1 MASISQALK
10 DVKRYFT
17 TYVPESLIVQ
27 VCQEVGHRWRDRELG
42 PVQTV
47 HLFLQQ
53 ILHGN
58 TACSHLRH
66 FRGPSF
72 TASAYCQARARLPL
86 EAATRLQ
93 NLVTGALRFSWRR
106 RCHRWRGH
114 RLFFLD
120 GSSFSMPDTP
130 ELQAHFGQPSNQT
143 PGCGFPVAH
152 LMVLFDQPTGF
163 LRQSLAVPLETHDLA
178 HASALHAALRP
189 GDVLVGD
196 RAFGSYA
203 HLALCLKRKIQGVFR
218 ANQSKIICFQPGRA
232 YLPPQGDATDRIG
245 LPRSRWLQ
253 RLGDRD
259 QLVEY
264 FKPPRCP
271 TWMAPEQ
278 WQQLPDSLIVRE
290 LRYRIRVPGVRTRQ
304 VTLVT
309 TLLDADRYPAK
320 ALARLYAQRWQL
332 EVNLRHLKQTMH
344 MNVLRCQTVTGVL
357 KELTFFVLVYNLVRS
372 VMVAAAK
379 RQHVD
384 PNRISFVDAL
394 RWLQRGQPLDAL
406 PPLLVHLL
414 RPGRYDPRVRK
425 RRSKKYRDLKRPR
438 AELRKALLEKQLA
451 A

>member
-17 TYVPESLIVQ
+17 SYVPESLIVQ
-27 VCQEVGHRWRDRELG
+27 VCQEVGHHWRDRELG
-42 PVQTV
+42 PVATV

-58 TACSHLRH
+58 TACSHLR
-66 FRGPSF
+66 FLSDQSV

-86 EAATRLQ
+86 QVATRLQ
-93 NLVTGALRFSWRR
+93 NLVTGALRFGWRR
-106 RCHRWRGH
+106 RSHRWRGQ

-130 ELQAHFGQPSNQT
+130 PLQAHFGQPSNQT

-152 LMVLFDQPTGF
+152 LMVLFDHPTGF
-163 LRQSLAVPLETHDLA
+163 LRKALALPLETHDLA
-178 HASALHAALRP
+178 HTPALHTALRP

-196 RAFGSYA
+196 RAFGTYA
-203 HLALCLKRKIQGVFR
+203 HLALCFQRKIQGVFR
-218 ANQSKIICFQPGRA
+218 ANQSRIICFRPGRA
-232 YLPPQGDATDRIG
+232 YLPPDGDATDGIG

-253 RLGDRD
+253 RLGRHD

-264 FKPPRCP
+264 FKPPQCP
-271 TWMAPEQ
+271 TWMSPEQ
-278 WQQLPDSLIVRE
+278 WQGLPDSFIVRE

-304 VTLVT
+304 ITLVT
-309 TLLDADRYPAK
+309 TLVDAERYPAK
-320 ALARLYAQRWQL
+320 VLAQLYAQRWQL
-332 EVNLRHLKQTMH
+332 EVDLRHLKQTMK
-344 MNVLRCQTVTGVL
+344 MNVLRCKTLNGVL
-357 KELTFFVLVYNLVRS
+357 KELAFFVLVYNLVRS
-372 VMVAAAK
+372 VMAAAAQ
-379 RQHVD
+379 RQRVD

-406 PPLLVHLL
+406 PTLIVHPL
-414 RPGRYDPRVRK
+414 RPGRFEPRVRK
-425 RRSKKYRDLKRPR
+425 RRFTKYPVMKRPR
-438 AELRKALLEKQLA
+438 DELRKVLLKKELA

>member
-1 MASISQALK
+1 MASISQALQN
-10 DVKRYFT
+10 VKRYWT
-17 TYVPESLIVQ
+17 RYVPESLIMQ
-27 VCQEVGHRWRDRELG
+27 VCQEIGYRWRDRELG
-42 PVQTV
+42 PVRTV

-66 FRGPSF
+66 LPGLSF

-86 EAATRLQ
+86 EVARRLQ
-93 NLVTGALRFSWRR
+93 NLVTGALRFGWRR
-106 RCHRWRGH
+106 HEHRWRGH

-120 GSSFSMPDTP
+120 GSSVSMPDTP

-152 LMVLFDQPTGF
+152 LMVLFDHPTGF
-163 LRQSLAVPLETHDLA
+163 LRQTLAVPLETHDLA
-178 HASALHAALRP
+178 HTPALHTALRP

-203 HLALCLKRKIQGVFR
+203 HLALCFQRKIQAVFR
-218 ANQSKIICFQPGRA
+218 ANQSKIVCFRPGRP
-232 YLPPQGDATDRIG
+232 YLPSHGDATNGSG
-245 LPRSRWLQ
+245 LPRSRWL
-253 RLGDRD
+253 RNLGSRD

-264 FKPPRCP
+264 FKPPQCP
-271 TWMAPEQ
+271 SWMTPEQ
-278 WQQLPDSLIVRE
+278 WQQLPDSLVVRE
-290 LRYRIRVPGVRTRQ
+290 LRYRIRVPGVRTRH

-309 TLLDADRYPAK
+309 TLVDTDRYPAK

-372 VMVAAAK
+372 VMVAAAS
-379 RQHVD
+379 RQHLD

-406 PPLLVHLL
+406 PTLLVHPL
-414 RPGRYDPRVRK
+414 RPGRYEPRVRK
-425 RRSKKYRDLKRPR
+425 RRSKKYRDMKRPR
-438 AELRKALLEKQLA
+438 DDLRKALLEKELA